1 MLAIIIL
8 VGGLLVFMLAGVPVV
23 FSLGVVSV
31 LYMLLDGGMVFNFA
45 IIAQGMLNG
54 INNFT
59 LLAVPFFIF
68 AANVM
73 NKGGITTRIFN
84 FTSTLVGHLPGGL
97 GQVNVVASIVFAGMS
112 GSASADAAGLGSIE
126 IKAMKDAGYPED
138 FSVAVTGASSIIGP
152 IIPPSIPLVLYAVAS
167 DTSVGAL
174 LLAGI
179 IPGLLLGV
187 IMMIYVAI
195 YSEQKGFPRGE
206 KHTIKQIIDSYIHA
220 FFPLLTPLILI
231 FGILFGWF
239 TATEAAVVAATYA
252 MIVAFAYGDIKF
264 KDLPGVIHET
274 MKLTASAVIIVT
286 SANLYGWLI
295 LRAGIPH
302 YAAGLISMVTL
313 NPVLTLFVIVIF
325 LLIMGTIM
333 DPIPAILILTP
344 ILAPHVISVGVDPV
358 HFGVIMILT
367 LMMGL
372 ITPPVGMVLYILQK
386 VSKVPFER
394 IVKAILPFFIPIGV
408 TLLILILFPSI
419 TLIVPKLLFVGY

>member
-1 MLAIIIL
+1 MLAILIL
-8 VGGLLVFMLAGVPVV
+8 VGGLLFFMLLGVPVV
-23 FSLGVVSV
+23 FTLGIVSV
-31 LYMLLDGGMVFNFA
+31 LYMLLDSSMIFNFA
-45 IIAQGMLNG
+45 LIAQGMLNG

-73 NKGGITTRIFN
+73 NKGGITTRIFG
-84 FTSTLVGHLPGGL
+84 FTNKLVGHLPGGL
-97 GQVNVVASIVFAGMS
+97 GQVNILASIVFAGMS

-126 IKAMKDAGYPED
+126 IKAMKDAGYDED
-138 FSVAVTGASSIIGP
+138 FSVAVTAASSIIGP
-152 IIPPSIPLVLYAVAS
+152 IIPPSIPLVLYAVSS

-174 LLAGI
+174 VLAGI
-179 IPGLLLGV
+179 LPGLLLGAV
-187 IMMIYVAI
+187 MMIYVAI
-195 YSEQKGFPRGE
+195 HAQRKNYPREERQSLKAIG
-206 KHTIKQIIDSYIHA
+206 KSFIWA
-220 FFPLLTPLILI
+220 FFPLLTPMILI

-252 MIVAFAYGDIKF
+252 LIVSFAYGDITL
-264 KDLPGVIHET
+264 KDLPNVIHET

-286 SANLYGWLI
+286 TANLYGWLI

-302 YAAGLISMVTL
+302 YAAGLISVVTL
-313 NPVLTLFVIVIF
+313 NPILTLFIVVIF

-344 ILAPHVISVGVDPV
+344 ILAPHVMSVGVDPV

-367 LMMGL
+367 LMVGL

-386 VSKVPFER
+386 VSQVPFEK
-394 IVKAILPFFIPIGV
+394 IVKAVLPFFIPIFV
-408 TLLILILFPSI
+408 TIVILILFPQI
-419 TLIVPKLLFVGY
+419 TLAIPNMLYKGY